1 MLWLNHVKRMVYC
14 EGASLH
20 IAKNETGAKKAIT
33 QIHD

>member
-20 IAKNETGAKKAIT
+20 IAERLEQT